1 MSQVHQQCMHLHTA
15 DGQGNTDREHE
26 LLYVSMS
33 SLRPFLYMSLT
44 DLEMRQDA
52 VYVYVQLIASSDPD
66 GMHALQS
73 FSFSL
78 VRFRP
83 MHAGA
88 VWFGGIPGVQ
98 IWSPEV
104 GIACLWQANAW
115 EVSAR
120 TVQQCNCVWERMH
133 CIVAFACLQLHSARR
148 VCIKHSVIAPRHG
161 RARAVSCSR
170 AQGTGVSYAMR

>member
-1 MSQVHQQCMHLHTA
+1 MSQVHQQCMHLHSA

-52 VYVYVQLIASSDPD
+52 LYVYVQLIASSDPAD

-83 MHAGA
+83 MHAGT

-161 RARAVSCSR
+161 RARLAVVELK
-170 AQGTGVSYAMR
+170 AQESVMR